1 MSSAKIKLSNLVR
14 ATKTPP
20 PDVDES
26 WRRLRRGLDD
36 RRTARARR
44 RLFVIPAFSLAMA
57 AAVAAVWY
65 VDRSPD
71 ASAAFGVGRAF
82 ESTTNAVALA
92 LPDGVHVDMG
102 PHSRVAVEEVTR
114 EQIRVG
120 LGHGHARFDVE
131 PNHKRRF
138 IVDVDGIE
146 VRVVGTRFS
155 VGRAAGTADDETRV
169 DVAVERGIVEV
180 RNRFTGELHRLRAGE
195 RFSALVAKS
204 EEGTAAAQPTA
215 DEPAVPPEAEDEASE
230 DEDAAPARQVSPSVR
245 SRGHSAHAA
254 PHQARGEA
262 RLLLEAAQSQWRAG
276 HMAAAASV
284 YEEILA
290 RFPNDAR
297 AGLAALELGRI
308 RMDHLGDLE
317 GAAASLQRAVRLA
330 PAASFHEDAL
340 ARLVTATERL
350 DRREDCARARRAYLS
365 RYPEGSHAGA
375 VAKACE

>member
-26 WRRLRRGLDD
+26 WRQLRRGLDE
-36 RRTARARR
+36 RRTSRARR
-44 RLFVIPAFSLAMA
+44 RLFVIPVFSLAMA

-71 ASAAFGVGRAF
+71 ADVALGAGRAF
-82 ESTTNAVALA
+82 ESTTSAVALA

-131 PNHKRRF
+131 PHHKRRF
-138 IVDVDGIE
+138 IVDVEGIE

-155 VGRAAGTADDETRV
+155 VSRAAGTADDETRV

-195 RFSALVAKS
+195 RFSALVAAPA
-204 EEGTAAAQPTA
+204 EGTQAVQPASDEAAQGA
-215 DEPAVPPEAEDEASE
+215 DEEAEEEEAI
-230 DEDAAPARQVSPSVR
+230 PARQATR
-245 SRGHSAHAA
+245 SRVRTSHT
-254 PHQARGEA
+254 PRQARGEA

-317 GAAASLQRAVRLA
+317 GAAVSLQRAVRLA
-330 PAASFHEDAL
+330 PGASFHEDAL

-365 RYPEGSHAGA
+365 RYPEGIHAGA

>member
-26 WRRLRRGLDD
+26 WRRLRRGLDE
-36 RRTARARR
+36 RHTSRARR
-44 RLFVIPAFSLAMA
+44 RMFMIPAFSLAMA

-71 ASAAFGVGRAF
+71 AGVALDVGRAF
-82 ESTTNAVALA
+82 ESTTTEVALA

-102 PHSRVAVEEVTR
+102 SHSRVAVEEVSR
-114 EQIRVG
+114 EQIRVA
-120 LGHGHARFDVE
+120 LGHGHARFEVE
-131 PNHKRRF
+131 PHHKRRF

-146 VRVVGTRFS
+146 VRVVGTKFS
-155 VGRAAGTADDETRV
+155 VSRAAGTADDETRV

-195 RFSALVAKS
+195 RFSALVATPA
-204 EEGTAAAQPTA
+204 EGAQAAP
-215 DEPAVPPEAEDEASE
+215 PATDEATGSQETEEAAE
-230 DEDAAPARQVSPSVR
+230 DEDAAPARQVSPSIR
-245 SRGHSAHAA
+245 SHAHSTHV
-254 PHQARGEA
+254 PRQARGEA
-262 RLLLEAAQSQWRAG
+262 RLLLEAAQSQWREG
-276 HMAAAASV
+276 HMAAAASM

-290 RFPNDAR
+290 RFPTDAR

-317 GAAASLQRAVRLA
+317 GAVVSLQRAVRLA

-350 DRREDCARARRAYLS
+350 NRRDDCVRARRAYLS
-365 RYPEGSHAGA
+365 RYPEGIHAGA